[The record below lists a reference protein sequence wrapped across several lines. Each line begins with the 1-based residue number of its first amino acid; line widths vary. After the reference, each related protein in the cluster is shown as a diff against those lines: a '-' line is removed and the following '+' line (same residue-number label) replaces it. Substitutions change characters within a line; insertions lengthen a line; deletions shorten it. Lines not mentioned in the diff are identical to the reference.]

1 MFIPRLAGRGG
12 QQTPDSRTPD
22 SPAIVGSTASGA
34 PELDFGFAA
43 AATPIDAAGGTGDL
57 DFAESLGKGLQ
68 AMKLGEKTEQEG
80 GVSSSTQRSTQ
91 HKVPSQVSIGT
102 VGHPVSCGPAC
113 RYVKRKGGCRDG
125 TSCSS
130 CHLCFWVR
138 GKAQDEQQT
147 TRRSQ
152 ANARKP
158 ISSVG
163 TVGHPVSCR
172 EPCLLAWSEGGCP
185 FGSSCQQCHRCTPGA
200 SLGTTVTTKPSTA
213 TLSSRAGDPMQAGY
227 GIELSV
233 GSYGHPVSCAEA
245 CKYARKPKGCKD
257 GRFCTRCH
265 LCQWHRHPPPTELPS
280 TRWESRVIHESL

>member
-1 MFIPRLAGRGG
+1 MFIPGRGG

-22 SPAIVGSTASGA
+22 SPVIAKSPASGA
-34 PELDFGFAA
+34 PDLDFGFAA
-43 AATPIDAAGGTGDL
+43 AATPIDDAGGPGDL
-57 DFAESLGKGLQ
+57 DFAESLGRKLR
-68 AMKLGEKTEQEG
+68 AMKLGDPMTEQEG
-80 GVSSSTQRSTQ
+80 GASSSSTPWKPQGPPD
-91 HKVPSQVSIGT
+91 KVPSQVSIGT
-102 VGHPVSCGPAC
+102 VGHPTSCGPAC

-125 TSCSS
+125 TACSH

-138 GKAQDEQQT
+138 QKDEQQS

-163 TVGHPVSCR
+163 TVGHPVSCA
-172 EPCLLAWSEGGCP
+172 EPCLLAWGEGGCP
-185 FGSSCQQCHRCTPGA
+185 FGSSCQKCHRCTPGA
-200 SLGTTVTTKPSTA
+200 SLGATA
-213 TLSSRAGDPMQAGY
+213 TAKPPPPTLPSRAGEPMQAGY

-233 GSYGHPVSCAEA
+233 GSFGHPVSCAEA

-257 GRFCTRCH
+257 GRFCLRCH

-280 TRWESRVIHESL
+280 TRLESRVIHESL